1 MVLLKIFDFNS
12 SNVAI
17 PLSLEDEYASRIH
30 KFNGSDVLQF
40 EIQRNHVIY
49 SKIKEE
55 VKVEAFENRF
65 VIKQIDEH
73 SDFVVVNCE
82 LDFIDWKKS
91 VYKNFRKTNET
102 IVNVLES
109 IKPNGWVIN
118 YNSGVDV
125 SKRTTI
131 EESDGEP
138 FKAAIAIEILNVVSD
153 AYGVV
158 FNFDIINKKLE
169 VINPKSYTPSGEFI
183 TDNLNLTEIGFNGDS
198 SDLITRLYVYGKKD
212 ESTGEYLTIKSVNGN
227 KEYIDNFQYTNEVIC
242 GSWVDE
248 RYTVVQNLYDDA
260 VKMLQELSAPK
271 RSYSCDIINFNGD
284 VWLYKVITLID
295 KSKKQRVNHQVVEF
309 REYKNHSL
317 DKCVLSTQTPN
328 ITEIIKST
336 SLNLRNDLQRQK
348 TEIQKVVDEKTQQLS
363 DTITG
368 SNGGHFKWVLDADGN
383 MEELVNLYDSEDI
396 TTAQKVW
403 RWNSGGLGHSN
414 NGYNGTYGLAL
425 TKDGEIN
432 ASMITTGILN
442 AGVIRAGTIQDV
454 KNRNSWNLQTG
465 DLVTNYMVA
474 NNATVKGTFQTGD
487 ISQSN
492 PDGITIQSNGSE
504 ILGWRYGQNISAI
517 DMSTSVIGD
526 NKKGMLLYGDCIQL
540 IGKVY
545 TTVDPSSAASGL
557 SAGVIGTFNGQITID
572 GATYVVHNGLICYRI
587 GG

>member
-1 MVLLKIFDFNS
+1 MVILKIFDFNS
-12 SNVAI
+12 SNVAT

-40 EIQRNHVIY
+40 EIQRNHEIY

-55 VKVEAFENRF
+55 VKVEAFGNRF

-102 IVNVLES
+102 IVNVLAA
-109 IKPNGWVIN
+109 IKPIGWTIT
-118 YNSGVDV
+118 YSGVDI

-138 FKAAIAIEILNVVSD
+138 FKAAIAIEILNVVSN

-183 TDNLNLTEIGFNGDS
+183 MENLNLTEIGFNGDS
-198 SDLITRLYVYGKKD
+198 SGLITRLYVYGKKD

-284 VWLYKVITLID
+284 VWLYKVVTLID

-309 REYKNHSL
+309 REYKNHAL
-317 DKCVLSTQTPN
+317 DKCVLSTQTPD

-336 SLNLRNDLQRQK
+336 SLNLKTDLQRQK
-348 TEIQKVVDEKTQQLS
+348 TEIHQVIDEKTQQLS

-383 MEELVNLYDSEDI
+383 MEELVNLYDSDDI

-442 AGVIRAGTIQDV
+442 AGIIRAGTIQDV
-454 KNRNSWNLQTG
+454 VGKNSWNLQTG
-465 DLVTNYMVA
+465 ALTTQDATMTNV
-474 NNATVKGTFQTGD
+474 
-487 ISQSN
+487 
-492 PDGITIQSNGSE
+492 
-504 ILGWRYGQNISAI
+504 
-517 DMSTSVIGD
+517 
-526 NKKGMLLYGDCIQL
+526 
-540 IGKVY
+540 
-545 TTVDPSSAASGL
+545 
-557 SAGVIGTFNGQITID
+557 TID
-572 GATYVVHNGLICYRI
+572 GGKITTKSGTKKAIMENGFLRGYRNDVIYGLLDLSPTYSDSKKRASLWAKDELMLQAGGVEGSPTMEIKVDKNGIHPQGLTGWNVLGNMRVRLDGGLIMEI
-587 GG
+587 I